1 MGFLFCSVMLFGAV
15 KQEEELSMSKKTMT
29 IAFPRGGI
37 IPAAVLSIKED
48 KVCSPHE
55 PVKVPT
61 DYGQHLIDDRF
72 AVAVTS
78 RTSDSEEKPEMD
90 AASKKKAEA
99 DATAAAKKKAEDIA
113 AAEKKVEGAKA
124 ALTAAGTDTV
134 ALDAAQV
141 DLRAAEAELLLL
153 KA

>member
-15 KQEEELSMSKKTMT
+15 KQEEELSMSKKTIT

-78 RTSDSEEKPEMD
+78 RTSDSEEKAEMD
-90 AASKKKAEA
+90 
-99 DATAAAKKKAEDIA
+99 AAAKKKAEEAAAAKKRAEDIA
-113 AAEKKVEGAKA
+113 AAEKKVESAKA

>member
-1 MGFLFCSVMLFGAV
+1 MGFLFCSVILFGAV

-78 RTSDSEEKPEMD
+78 RTSDSEEKAEMD
-90 AASKKKAEA
+90 AAAKKKAEA
-99 DATAAAKKKAEDIA
+99 DAAAKKKAEDIA
-113 AAEKKVEGAKA
+113 AAEKKVESAKA

-141 DLRAAEAELLLL
+141 DLKAAEAELLLL

>member
-15 KQEEELSMSKKTMT
+15 KQEEELSMSKKTIT

-37 IPAAVLSIKED
+37 IPAAVLSLKED

-72 AVAVTS
+72 AVAITS
-78 RTSDSEEKPEMD
+78 RTSDSEEKAEAD
-90 AASKKKAEA
+90 AAAKKKAEA
-99 DATAAAKKKAEDIA
+99 GEAAKKKAEDIA
-113 AAEKKVEGAKA
+113 AAEKKVESAKA

-141 DLRAAEAELLLL
+141 DLKAAEAELLLL